1 MAIETIGLYPITI
14 DVYKKHKES
23 TVYANDNDMN
33 GRGLL
38 INLVKNNA
46 SFDSTGITLKIGFR
60 NAVGEE
66 RLYDCDIVDV
76 LTGQYKVFYPTEML
90 VGNGG
95 RVVKLEIKA
104 YESTGA
110 LLNYAPI
117 FVYVN
122 ASEIPDEAISGTN
135 EASYL
140 KQLTDEVLYVQD
152 QLGGITQ
159 AEIDGVVTLNDTI
172 LPLET
177 ERQSKESARLLAE
190 TDRLSSETARKSGET
205 ARISQESARMTAET
219 VRVNTESARVISESA
234 RATSES
240 DRVTTEG
247 ARTTNENTR
256 IATENTRVINEGT
269 RTTTESARVTAE
281 TGRQSAESARN
292 TNETTRL
299 SSENERVDSEVAR
312 KGSENARVSN
322 ENARVLSENSRTG
335 AESGRVT
342 AESGRMTAESARV
355 GAESSR
361 VTAEGSRVTA
371 EVNRATFYD
380 GFSAQLA
387 DIVTDKIFELTVA
400 DFEIGSL
407 SSATSL
413 PAAYENRFRTINFIP
428 TKNYIVKFS
437 GTSINQYSVHRFDEN
452 YNRIDSTPWLSDLE
466 YPITGCAYFKILF
479 EREPIDQ
486 TIENVMTMY
495 EIKSDSLSIINQKIK
510 DSHKLK
516 GLKWGIL
523 GDSISVIGYKGD
535 GLEYPKQISDKY
547 SIVLNNLAVSGS
559 GISEFGGKTDFMC
572 NRVLLLDDD
581 CDFVTVAGGVN
592 DVRNSTVLGVMGDT
606 LTTTFYG
613 ALDILC
619 RNLIAKFPE
628 TPKAIFTPIKY
639 RANNTKMKPY
649 VNAIKEVAERY
660 AIPVLDNF
668 NQCDL
673 QPDIDVINT
682 AYFFEADGLHPNGA
696 GHTIISR
703 RIDNFIN
710 QLV

>member
-312 KGSENARVSN
+312 KGAESTRVTN

-380 GFSAQLA
+380 GFSAQLEEKA
-387 DIVTDKIFELTVA
+387 YKFG
-400 DFEIGSL
+400 DFL
-407 SSATSL
+407 
-413 PAAYENRFRTINFIP
+413 YF
-428 TKNYIVKFS
+428 Y
-437 GTSINQYSVHRFDEN
+437 DN
-452 YNRIDSTPWLSDLE
+452 YNEFKALTGGFSKGFDSHPLEEVITKTEKQFNCLKLLADMTNGVGGNVSEISFSTTEAIDLTDINTLYIDWENTGSTTSVNNQS
-466 YPITGCAYFKILF
+466 YFIAG
-479 EREPIDQ
+479 
-486 TIENVMTMY
+486 
-495 EIKSDSLSIINQKIK
+495 SIK
-510 DSHKLK
+510 DDNHNSFSSRLTLNQSFARRLSALDVSSLQ
-516 GLKWGIL
+516 G
-523 GDSISVIGYKGD
+523 
-535 GLEYPKQISDKY
+535 EYYIRVHSRNSAFVK
-547 SIVLNNLAVSGS
+547 
-559 GISEFGGKTDFMC
+559 SEVKIYRVFGG
-572 NRVLLLDDD
+572 V
-581 CDFVTVAGGVN
+581 
-592 DVRNSTVLGVMGDT
+592 
-606 LTTTFYG
+606 
-613 ALDILC
+613 
-619 RNLIAKFPE
+619 
-628 TPKAIFTPIKY
+628 
-639 RANNTKMKPY
+639 
-649 VNAIKEVAERY
+649 
-660 AIPVLDNF
+660 
-668 NQCDL
+668 
-673 QPDIDVINT
+673 
-682 AYFFEADGLHPNGA
+682 
-696 GHTIISR
+696 
-703 RIDNFIN
+703 
-710 QLV
+710 